1 MNTTFKIYTNL
12 LLMLVWL
19 LSFSANAVAGESAR
33 IHPSGSK
40 EKICLSMRVLSIEA
54 AKKPLS
60 DKVMKLA
67 GIGWLEGFVIDSNNH
82 DIILIGR
89 SVPNWP
95 ALRLDDLAVSIRN
108 IWQGESYPYCSLD
121 PRPQDIMNL
130 NQLASGA
137 GTVTSVE
144 QMHEFF
150 RKLQD
155 AWGPQTVVVGG
166 VPRNSRH
173 AHIMIDADYHMK
185 KLSQGLVEIPPIRS
199 CLDIVIDDAKKS
211 LNSTGQIPA
220 LGMSMSRFWF
230 HIGKDEPAYQQ
241 ADEIVCLEKC
251 SVVVL
256 TEKQRMAA
264 DGTLSDDYSQDD
276 SQAGLFAQQLSENFQ
291 QAAMQ
296 VPEYADLENIF
307 RLNAVLQAMRLCDAA
322 DRANL
327 NLHFYLKEYVC
338 QADSPMPDSLPGLA
352 NFKQVEEQLNQG
364 SFLYQYVLFPMA
376 CGGVSMEI
384 TVSDK
389 QFTKTDATRLNQL
402 RRTVLQARP
411 TPDTLFW
418 HLKGFDD
425 KKLRESKEAA
435 GK

>member
-1 MNTTFKIYTNL
+1 MNATYKIYTNL
-12 LLMLVWL
+12 LLILVCFF
-19 LSFSANAVAGESAR
+19 SFSAFTFAEGPAR

-54 AKKPLS
+54 EKKPLS

-108 IWQGESYPYCSLD
+108 IWQRDSYPYCSLD

-130 NQLASGA
+130 NHLASGSGA
-137 GTVTSVE
+137 ITSVE

-150 RKLQD
+150 KKLQD

-185 KLSQGLVEIPPIRS
+185 KLSQGLIEIPPISS
-199 CLDIVIDDAKKS
+199 CLDIVIDDAKKGIH
-211 LNSTGQIPA
+211 STGQVPA

-230 HIGKDEPAYQQ
+230 HIGNDEPAYQQ

-264 DGTLSDDYSQDD
+264 DGTLSDDYNQDD
-276 SQAGLFAQQLSENFQ
+276 LQAGIFAQQLSENFQ

-307 RLNAVLQAMRLCDAA
+307 RLNAILQAMRFYDAA
-322 DRANL
+322 GRANL
-327 NLHFYLKEYVC
+327 NLRFYLKEYVC
-338 QADSPMPDSLPGLA
+338 QADYPMPDSLPGLA
-352 NFKQVEEQLNQG
+352 NFKQVEEQFNQG
-364 SFLYQYVLFPMA
+364 AFVYQYVLFPMA

-384 TVSDK
+384 NVSDK
-389 QFTKTDATRLNQL
+389 QFAKTDTAQLNQL
-402 RRTVLQARP
+402 RRTVLQTRP
-411 TPDTLFW
+411 SPDTLFW
-418 HLKGFDD
+418 HFKGLDG
-425 KKLRESKEAA
+425 KKLRESR
-435 GK
+435 